1 MMDLFVFVGSFPVL
15 ATAVLFAVHCQVD
28 PTAVLLSLLGMD
40 DHAKNVDDHHHDHAD
55 VDDHDDDGDDE
66 DPDKIAKD

>member
-1 MMDLFVFVGSFPVL
+1 MMDLFVFLGGFPVP
-15 ATAVLFAVHCQVD
+15 AVHCQVD
-28 PTAVLLSLLGMD
+28 PTGVLLSLLGMD